1 MRTVVE
7 ISDGVRGGALSASS
21 VVREAFEAIEA
32 RNPELNAFVMLDR
45 EAADRAAAEIDAR
58 VARGE
63 DPGALAGVPFGVKDL
78 EDCAGFRTTQG
89 SWFLKDTPPKTAD
102 SPHVARLRAAG
113 AIPIGKT
120 AAAEFGMD
128 GATSTYLYGVTRNP
142 WNPLKTPGG
151 SSGGSSAAVASGMV
165 PLATATDGGGSTR
178 QPAAYTSLVGLK
190 PSHARIA
197 KVNGFA
203 NWSVHGALTRTV
215 RDQARYLD
223 VAAGPDDRDRQ
234 SLPALPY
241 RYEDIIE
248 TLDVAGLRA
257 LWTPDCGYAVVEPE
271 VVEIARAAA
280 ERLIAAASL
289 NETGGAFHPTNIYR
303 HWGAINLS
311 TLEADLTKDGVLP
324 DGIPYLSE
332 QMKAVVR
339 RVRARMAEG
348 QVDLKLSWSKI
359 EQLNNEVAAFF
370 RDHDLLMSPA
380 TACRPYDAHL
390 TTPQT
395 IDGRDISETGV
406 EPFGMLANA
415 CWNPSISLPAGL
427 TSDGLP
433 VGLQVTARRH
443 RDDILLRLARLY
455 EQANPWTYPWDD
467 QAGPG
472 AA

>member
-1 MRTVVE
+1 MRTVIE
-7 ISDGVRGGALSASS
+7 IAEGVRSGALTAQAMVS
-21 VVREAFEAIEA
+21 EAFEAIGA
-32 RNPELNAFVMLDR
+32 KNGALNAFVMLDR
-45 EAADRAAAEIDAR
+45 EAAEAQAAAIDTK

-63 DPGALAGVPFGVKDL
+63 DPGPLAGVPFGVKDL

-89 SWFLKDTPPKTAD
+89 SWFLKDSPVKTED

-113 AIPIGKT
+113 AIAIGKT

-128 GATSTYLYGVTRNP
+128 GATSTYLWGVTRNP
-142 WNPLKTPGG
+142 WNPEKTPGG
-151 SSGGSSAAVASGMV
+151 SSGGSSAAVAAGMV

-178 QPAAYTSLVGLK
+178 QPAAYTGLVGLK

-234 SLPALPY
+234 SLPAVPY
-241 RYEDIIE
+241 RYEDVIE
-248 TLDVAGLRA
+248 TLDVVGLKA

-271 VVEIARAAA
+271 VVEIALAAA
-280 ERLIAAASL
+280 ERLIAAARL
-289 NETGGAFHPTNIYR
+289 TRIEGLFHPTNIYR
-303 HWGAINLS
+303 HWGAINLA
-311 TLEADLTKDGVLP
+311 TLEADLTA
-324 DGIPYLSE
+324 DGILPGGISHLSE
-332 QMKAVVR
+332 QMKAVIR
-339 RVRARMAEG
+339 RVQARKNEIN
-348 QVDLKLSWSKI
+348 LKDSWAKI
-359 EQLNNEVAAFF
+359 EQLTREVATFF
-370 RDHDLLMSPA
+370 AEHDLLMSPA

-390 TTPQT
+390 TTPQS

-415 CWNPSISLPAGL
+415 CWNPSISIPAGL

-433 VGLQVTARRH
+433 VGLQITARRH
-443 RDDILLRLARLY
+443 RDDILLRLARIY
-455 EQANPWTYPWDD
+455 EQAHPWSYPWD
-467 QAGPG
+467 
-472 AA
+472 